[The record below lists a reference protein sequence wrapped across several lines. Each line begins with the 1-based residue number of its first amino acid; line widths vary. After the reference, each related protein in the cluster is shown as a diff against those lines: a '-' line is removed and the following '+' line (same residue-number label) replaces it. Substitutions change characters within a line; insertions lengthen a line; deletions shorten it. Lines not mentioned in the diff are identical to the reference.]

1 MANSDVEVAKTVDVS
16 TLDLTTAKQ
25 YYALLEHINDTEEQ
39 RGKIAQRIL
48 ELEAKSLAHIKDR
61 IKELEK
67 EQKLLNDFEKVFA
80 NRGESSK
87 REYEFEA
94 NKLKILENQIE
105 LVKKGDDEELKKLK
119 EFVEQNKEKLKD
131 SKLELNDK
139 DNLIAAAR
147 ILVNLKK
154 EEVDTAKQL
163 NQQTKDIISST
174 LGISA
179 RWKETFFGKL
189 LDSDGNSLKN
199 MKAIGLA
206 MKDTFT
212 LQNVMGSTLMKIQE
226 ATVQAFI
233 AYDMAASS
241 LAKVAGANERLQNV
255 LENTARGATA
265 YGISFQEAGRSIEA
279 LYSNLNT
286 FSNLNQS
293 AQQQLTISVAKLDR
307 LGISSQ
313 EATKQIGTLTQ
324 IMGMSE
330 VQAGKTSEQLSGF
343 ALAIGKTPQQIS
355 QDFAAASNSLAAYGN
370 NMVNVF
376 KDLEAQSKA
385 TGVAVGELIAIT
397 EKFQTFEGAA
407 QAAGKLNAA
416 LGGGFINAMEL
427 LEASSQNP
435 AAAIDLLRTRLD
447 EAGMSFNQMSFYEK
461 KMIADAAGFKSIEEA
476 NRILSMSNAER
487 EKAAKGDA
495 ERADQQ
501 KLLNE
506 AVQRSIPLQE
516 KLTMIFVN
524 FGIVMGPVVNV
535 VSSFLS
541 GIAEFLDKN
550 PAVVTALSVILGL
563 FAAYKIVATIGG
575 WFKLLA
581 SGIGLF
587 NTVAAATA
595 PVAGPAGA
603 ALEGLGAAAG
613 AAAPGIAEFGAAMF
627 VVAAGVGLAAA
638 GLGLLY
644 MGVGSMLEGLTKLFS
659 VLANTDSIADSLL
672 TLSLAMS
679 SVSLIFTNPIV
690 IGGLLIFSAALAGIV
705 FTLNKLDKEK
715 SFNFAAITKNISEL
729 SVKTSTS
736 PNGVVK
742 QTGDLIKEI
751 NSFNLGSDAAS
762 NLEKILKAAIPQQQA
777 TTVNMSPSFVVKI
790 GNKVIDDIVIERVDK
805 VMGNAQSATPVVYG
819 TSN

>member
-1 MANSDVEVAKTVDVS
+1 MVLDAANLKNADISKF
-16 TLDLTTAKQ
+16 DLQTAQQYLQIVKEDQNYTTQKL
-25 YYALLEHINDTEEQ
+25 ALMG
-39 RGKIAQRIL
+39 RIA
-48 ELEAKSLAHIKDR
+48 ELEAKSLAYIKDR
-61 IKELEK
+61 LVELEK
-67 EQKLLNDFEKVFA
+67 EQKLLNDFEKLYA

-105 LVKKGDDEELKKLK
+105 LAKQGDEEHLKFLK
-119 EFVEQNKEKLKD
+119 EFVAQNQEKLKD
-131 SKLELNDK
+131 SKLQLDND

-147 ILVNLKK
+147 VIVSLKK
-154 EEVDTAKQL
+154 EEVDSAKQL
-163 NQQTKDIISST
+163 NQQTKEIISST
-174 LGISA
+174 LGISG
-179 RWKETFFGKL
+179 RWKETFFGRL
-189 LDSDGNSLKN
+189 LDSDGDSLKN

-241 LAKVAGANERLQNV
+241 LAKVAGANEQLQGV
-255 LENTARGATA
+255 LANTARGATA
-265 YGISFQEAGRSIEA
+265 YGISFEQAGKAIEG

-286 FSNLNQS
+286 FSDLNQGV
-293 AQQQLTISVAKLDR
+293 QQQLTISVAKLDR

-313 EATKQIGTLTQ
+313 ESAKQISTLTQ

-330 VQAGKTSEQLSGF
+330 VQAAKTSEDLAGL
-343 ALAIGKTPQQIS
+343 ALAIGKSPQQVA
-355 QDFAAASNSLAAYGN
+355 QDFAGASNQLAAYGN

-376 KDLEAQSKA
+376 KDLEIQSKA
-385 TGVAVGELIAIT
+385 TGVAVNDLISIA

-427 LEASSQNP
+427 LEASSKNP

-447 EAGMSFNQMSFYEK
+447 EAGMSFNEMSFYEK
-461 KMIADAAGFKSIEEA
+461 KMIADAAGFKTIEEA
-476 NRILSMSNAER
+476 NRILSMTNAER
-487 EKAAKGDA
+487 EQAAKGDA
-495 ERADQQ
+495 ERANQQ

-506 AVQRSIPLQE
+506 AIQRSIPLQE

-535 VSSFLS
+535 VSGFLS
-541 GIAEFLDKN
+541 VLAEFLDKH
-550 PAVVTALSVILGL
+550 PSVVTALSIILGL
-563 FAAYKIVATIGG
+563 FAAYKIVATVGT

-581 SGIGLF
+581 SSMGFF
-587 NTVAAATA
+587 NTVASVTA
-595 PVAGPAGA
+595 PVAGGAGA
-603 ALEGLGAAAG
+603 ALRGVGGAAG
-613 AAAPGIAEFGAAMF
+613 AAAPGIAKFGAAMF

-644 MGVGSMLEGLTKLFS
+644 MGVGSMIESFVKLFS
-659 VLANTDSIADSLL
+659 VLANTDSIADSLF
-672 TLSLAMS
+672 TLSLAMGA
-679 SVSLIFTNPIV
+679 VGLIFTNPFV
-690 IGGLLIFSAALAGIV
+690 MAGLLVFSAALAGIV
-705 FTLNKLDKEK
+705 FTLNKLDEK
-715 SFNFAAITKNISEL
+715 KSLNFAAITKNIAEIN
-729 SVKTSTS
+729 VKTSTS
-736 PNGVVK
+736 PNNVMK

-751 NSFNLGSDAAS
+751 NNFNLGNDVAS

-777 TTVNMSPSFVVKI
+777 AQQPVYSPKILVKI
-790 GNKVIDDIVIERVDK
+790 GDREIKDVVISVF
-805 VMGNAQSATPVVYG
+805 GNPASDAPVQ
-819 TSN
+819 